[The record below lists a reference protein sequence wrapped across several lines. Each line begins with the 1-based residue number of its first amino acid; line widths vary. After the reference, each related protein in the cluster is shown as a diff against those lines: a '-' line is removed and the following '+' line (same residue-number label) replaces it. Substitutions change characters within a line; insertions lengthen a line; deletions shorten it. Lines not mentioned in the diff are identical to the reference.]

1 MDHRI
6 VSAKE
11 EDREEILSLYQAQKG
26 RPYCLWDEDYPSDA
40 TISFDLARGAL
51 FVLKSGGRIKAAV
64 SIDEDETV
72 AQLLCWD
79 KALEPSAELARLA
92 VAPEEQ
98 NKGLGRVML
107 RFGMDELKRRGFKG
121 VHFLV
126 NKHNVTALRSYAVFG
141 FHVVGEC
148 RLYGQDFLCYE
159 KEL

>member
-11 EDREEILSLYQAQKG
+11 ENREEILSLYQAQKG
-26 RPYCLWDEDYPSDA
+26 RPYCPWDEDYPSDA

-98 NKGLGRVML
+98 NKGLGRIML

-141 FHVVGEC
+141 FYVVGEC

>member
-11 EDREEILSLYQAQKG
+11 ENREEILSLYQAQKG
-26 RPYCLWDEDYPSDA
+26 RPYCPWDEDYPSDA
-40 TISFDLARGAL
+40 TISFDLAHGAL